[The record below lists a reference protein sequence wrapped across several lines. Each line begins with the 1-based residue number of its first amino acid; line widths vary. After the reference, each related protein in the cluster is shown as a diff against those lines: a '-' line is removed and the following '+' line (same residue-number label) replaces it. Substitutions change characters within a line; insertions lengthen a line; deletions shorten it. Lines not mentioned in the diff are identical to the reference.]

1 MYVINDGPVDETQ
14 VGHARRL
21 ALDSGMAD
29 RVQFYEQ
36 ERTVHRRIILIVVKV
51 FLAITKMQLR
61 PIGGFI
67 LNELLLKC
75 KVATVH

>member
-36 ERTVHRRIILIVVKV
+36 ERTLHWRIILIVVKV

-61 PIGGFI
+61 PIGVF
-67 LNELLLKC
+67 LFESTFAKM
-75 KVATVH
+75 